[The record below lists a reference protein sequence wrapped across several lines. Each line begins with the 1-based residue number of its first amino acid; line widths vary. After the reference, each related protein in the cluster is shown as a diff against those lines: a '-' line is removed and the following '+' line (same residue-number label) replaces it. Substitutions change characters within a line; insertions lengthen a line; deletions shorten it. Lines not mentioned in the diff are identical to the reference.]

1 MGFFTLIMFGK
12 LDTVEKKFEDLTAK
26 LSDPAVMQNPKEFQA
41 LAKEHASLSPLI
53 ECYRAYKNA
62 DKQIEDN
69 KALLN
74 ESDEEMRSM
83 AKEELAHWEPEKER
97 IAQELKI
104 HLLPKDPND
113 DKNIFLEI
121 RAGAGGDE
129 AGLFAAELFR
139 LYTRYAEKRGWRVE
153 LIDMSDTGV
162 GGLKEVIAM
171 ISGEKVYSDLKYES
185 GVHRVQRVPKTE
197 AQGRVHTS
205 TVTVAVLPEAE
216 DVEVAIQEKD
226 LRIDVM
232 RASGPGG
239 QSVNTTD
246 SAVRITHIPTNT
258 VVICKDEKS
267 QHKNKAKAMKVLKAR
282 LLEVEREKQDKEISD
297 NRRSQ
302 VGTGDRSE
310 KIRTY
315 NFPQS
320 RVTDHRIG
328 LTLHQLDS
336 VMNGELDEIIQ
347 ALRTHYQAEALKQET
362 QS

>member
-1 MGFFTLIMFGK
+1 MFTK
-12 LDTVEKKFEDLTAK
+12 LEEVEKKLEGLTTK
-26 LSDPAVMQNPKEFQA
+26 LSDPTLTSNPKEFQS

-53 ECYRAYKNA
+53 ESYRAYKKA
-62 DKQIEDN
+62 CQEIENN

-74 ESDEEMRSM
+74 ESDAEMRTM
-83 AKEELAHWEPEKER
+83 AKEELTHWEAEKER
-97 IAQELKI
+97 LEGELKI
-104 HLLPKDPND
+104 LLLPKDPND
-113 DKNIFLEI
+113 EKNTFLEI

-139 LYTRYAEKRGWRVE
+139 MYSRYAEKKGWRIE
-153 LIDMSDTGV
+153 IMDSNPSGI
-162 GGLKEVIAM
+162 GGLKEIIVLIA
-171 ISGEKVYSDLKYES
+171 GEKVYSDLKYES
-185 GVHRVQRVPKTE
+185 GVHRVQRIPKTE
-197 AQGRVHTS
+197 TQGRVHTS

-216 DVEVAIQEKD
+216 DVEINIQDKD
-226 LRIDVM
+226 LKIDVM

-246 SAVRITHIPTNT
+246 SAVRITHLPTNT
-258 VVICKDEKS
+258 VVICRDEKS
-267 QHKNKAKAMKVLKAR
+267 QHKNKAKALKVLKAR

-315 NFPQS
+315 NFPQN

-328 LTLHQLDS
+328 LTLHQLDQ
-336 VMNGELDEIIQ
+336 VIEGHLAPFID
-347 ALRTHYQAEALKQET
+347 ALRAHYQAEALKGEG
-362 QS
+362 

>member
-1 MGFFTLIMFGK
+1 MGFFMFQK
-12 LDTVEKKFEDLTAK
+12 LDTVEKKFEDWTGK
-26 LSDPAVMQNPKEFQA
+26 LADPAIMQNPKEFQN
-41 LAKEHASLSPLI
+41 LAKEHASLTPHI

-62 DKQIEDN
+62 VKQIEDN

-74 ESDEEMRSM
+74 ENDEEMRSM
-83 AKEELAHWEPEKER
+83 AKEELAQWEPELAKLE
-97 IAQELKI
+97 QELKI

-153 LIDMSDTGV
+153 IIDLNDTGV

-171 ISGEKVYSDLKYES
+171 ISGDKVYSDLKYES

-216 DVEVAIQEKD
+216 DVEVDIQEKD

-302 VGTGDRSE
+302 VGSGDRSE

-328 LTLHQLDS
+328 LTLHQLDA
-336 VMNGELDEIIQ
+336 VMNGDLDPLIQ

-362 QS
+362 QT